1 MLGIGLAHLYQAQSN
16 RRALDQA
23 ASEADAIANAGIE
36 PVLAGRALTD
46 SLTPAE
52 RAGLSA
58 TTRPLLQSG
67 NVLRLRLRD
76 RTGIVVFDAA
86 HPDQPPHGEHDDEVE
101 TAAAGHVVRKLTRV
115 NRDEV
120 DATSAIGARA

>member
-1 MLGIGLAHLYQAQSN
+1 MTCAW
-16 RRALDQA
+16 RRAGCA
-23 ASEADAIANAGIE
+23 PPSAS
-36 PVLAGRALTD
+36 
-46 SLTPAE
+46 S
-52 RAGLSA
+52 
-58 TTRPLLQSG
+58 
-67 NVLRLRLRD
+67 RLRLRD

-120 DATSAIGARA
+120 DATSAIGARAVEAYLPVHAGGGDYRVVGVLEIYLPYAPIQADVIHREMPQRTYAIQIR